1 MLLDD
6 LKQSFPN
13 TNFVGIRLIAPRDFR
28 SFISRYNPVNED
40 QLKKYRKDKFC
51 SIKGSGYHSYF
62 AMLTSALS
70 NDVDFDVDEGAS
82 KVKIKSAFIKSLKSK
97 SLNKKVLGEFISLV
111 V

>member
-1 MLLDD
+1 
-6 LKQSFPN
+6 
-13 TNFVGIRLIAPRDFR
+13 
-28 SFISRYNPVNED
+28 
-40 QLKKYRKDKFC
+40 
-51 SIKGSGYHSYF
+51 
-62 AMLTSALS
+62 MLTSALS